1 MSEQSELM
9 NLAADALLAEIR
21 AERERWEKTQERHW
35 GKRTTFIYYTA
46 SGTVVG
52 LQMAE
57 DIIKEHLA
65 NDQAQ
70 FREERA

>member
-21 AERERWEKTQERHW
+21 AERERWEKTQARHW
-35 GKRTTFIYYTA
+35 GERTTFIYYTA